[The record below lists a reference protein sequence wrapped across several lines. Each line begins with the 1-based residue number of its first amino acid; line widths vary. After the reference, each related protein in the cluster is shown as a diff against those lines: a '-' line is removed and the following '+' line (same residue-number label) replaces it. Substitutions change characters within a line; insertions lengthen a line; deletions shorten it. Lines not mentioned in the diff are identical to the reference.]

1 MEQTLSKV
9 KNLEKFIK
17 KHGDDNLISQTIS
30 KMLNYKVQR
39 YESEIKRLDVELKKF
54 EQAYK
59 KDSAIFIKEFNEGIL
74 GDEIDFVEWSSL
86 FKMRSRL
93 LDKKIEIEHM

>member
-17 KHGDDNLISQTIS
+17 KHGDDNLIFQTIS